1 MEAEVVAGEVV
12 NFSWDQPE
20 KADVAVTQPNVGF
33 GLLLI
38 LLLHQ

>member
-1 MEAEVVAGEVV
+1 MAAGEVV

-20 KADVAVTQPNVGF
+20 KADVSVIQSNVGF

-38 LLLHQ
+38 LSLHQ